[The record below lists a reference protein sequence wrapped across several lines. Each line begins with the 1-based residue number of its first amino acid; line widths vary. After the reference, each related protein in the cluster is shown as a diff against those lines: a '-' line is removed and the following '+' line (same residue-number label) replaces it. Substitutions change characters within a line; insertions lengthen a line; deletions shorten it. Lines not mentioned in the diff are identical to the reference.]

1 VLSLLIGVGSEPGAR
16 SIPSLPFGGWWDRSM
31 VTMLLFSDLAA
42 RSEELCRKDIL
53 GWFLQFQL
61 PMRPL

>member
-31 VTMLLFSDLAA
+31 VTMLLLLFSDLAA
-42 RSEELCRKDIL
+42 SSEELCRNDIL
-53 GWFLQFQL
+53 
-61 PMRPL
+61 